1 MSGLRR
7 NGMITESF
15 VKKMEEIV
23 GKEYVRMSGSDIELY
38 SYDASLVSGRP
49 GLIVFP
55 ATTEEVSRILKEAH
69 QAGIPSVGRGFATN
83 LSGGTIIRHEGLVI
97 VLARFNEI
105 LDIQPDSKYAVV
117 QTGVT
122 NLELQEA
129 VAPLGMFYAPDP
141 ASQKVSTVGGN
152 VGENSGGPRCLKY
165 GVTSNHIL
173 GMKLVMADGE
183 IVDVAGPA
191 LDPPGYDLRGLMVG
205 SEGCLG
211 IATEITVRITPKT
224 ESVITMLAIYDDISH
239 AARTVADIMRA
250 GIVPLTLE
258 MMDNTIIQAVEKGG
272 SCGYPIDAAA
282 VLIIEVEGVS
292 TGLQEQ
298 ADKVNE
304 ICMATEC
311 REVRV
316 AKNQAE
322 RDLLWKGRRGA
333 FGAICNLSPNYLVND
348 GCVLRSDLPEVLTRV
363 KQTAD
368 KYGCRVGNVFHAG
381 DGNLHPLLM
390 FDSRNQEELEQVHK
404 AGWDIMEIC
413 AEFGGTI
420 SGEHGVGHEKRDAMH
435 MIFSGNDLNTQQSVK
450 LALDPD
456 NVLNPEKIIPLPPE
470 GEKKLPESQP
480 TILKRKGGVDAAGVV
495 DAMEVIKKAASEKK
509 AVRVSGSGTFN
520 GLGNVP
526 ATPTVVIDSLKMTDF
541 IEYDQDNQFITVGS
555 GVTLTALQ
563 DKLAENNQWLPVR
576 PPFFKAES
584 TTGSIASMAA
594 VGPERLMYGAPRD
607 MLLGLQYIDNAG
619 SMVTAGGRVVK
630 NVAGYDMTRLLTGSL
645 GTLGFITE
653 TTWKTSTRPDVCKM
667 TSASGSMEA
676 CFATALKIVNS
687 NLMAAFVT
695 VVPEGDG
702 WKLMVGFE
710 GLEMVVESQ
719 VERCDD
725 VMTSN
730 GLSDDGQSDYP
741 VVEGCFGDVF
751 DAIYQSSFVLQAD
764 VVLESGAGF
773 VNEMGKIAQ
782 SSRLLLDVAGGRI
795 YAGMESLSAEQWAKL
810 DSLVSRCQGH
820 GRLIKAPADF
830 AKEND
835 MFGSSRPEWRLSHL
849 IKKALDPESLFSPG
863 TLPGRV

>member
-1 MSGLRR
+1 
-7 NGMITESF
+7 MIAESF
-15 VKKMEEIV
+15 VKKMEDIV
-23 GKEYVRMSGSDIELY
+23 GKEYVKNSSADIELY
-38 SYDASLVSGRP
+38 SYDASLVTGMP
-49 GLIVFP
+49 GLVVFP
-55 ATTEEVSRILKEAH
+55 GSTEEVSIILKEAH
-69 QAGIPSVGRGFATN
+69 KEKIPSVGRGFATN

-97 VLARFNEI
+97 VLSRFNEI
-105 LDIQPDSKYAVV
+105 LKIEPDSKYAIV
-117 QTGVT
+117 QPGVT

-141 ASQKVSTVGGN
+141 ASQKVSTIGGN

-173 GMKLVMADGE
+173 GMKMVMADGE
-183 IVDVAGPA
+183 VVDVAGPA
-191 LDPPGYDLRGLMVG
+191 LDPAGYDLRGLIVG

-211 IATEITVRITPKT
+211 VATEVTVRITPKT
-224 ESVITMLAIYDDISH
+224 ESVITMLAIYDDMSH

-298 ADKVNE
+298 ADKVDE
-304 ICMATEC
+304 ICMATQC

-348 GCVLRSDLPEVLTRV
+348 GCVLRSDLPEVLKKV
-363 KQTAD
+363 KETAD
-368 KYGCRVGNVFHAG
+368 EYGCPVGNVFHAG

-390 FDSRNQEELEQVHK
+390 FDSRNEKELEQVHK
-404 AGWDIMEIC
+404 AGWDIMKIC

-420 SGEHGVGHEKRDAMH
+420 SGEHGIGHEKRDAMH
-435 MIFSGNDLNTQQSVK
+435 MVFSGNDLNTQRSVK

-456 NVLNPEKIIPLPPE
+456 NVMNPDKVIPLPPE
-470 GEKKLPESQP
+470 GESKLPDTKP
-480 TILKRKGGVDAAGVV
+480 TVLKRLGGEAASGVLE
-495 DAMEVIKKAASEKK
+495 AMELIQKARSENK
-509 AVRVSGSGTFN
+509 ALRLSGNGTFN

-526 ATPTVVIDSLKMTDF
+526 SKETVIVDSLKMTDF

-555 GVTLTALQ
+555 GVTLAALQ
-563 DKLAENNQWLPVR
+563 EKLGENNQWLPLR
-576 PPFFKAES
+576 PPFFNADS

-594 VGPERLMYGAPRD
+594 VGPERLAYGAPRD
-607 MLLGLQYIDNAG
+607 MLLGLQYIDSAG
-619 SMVTAGGRVVK
+619 SMVSAGGKVVK

-653 TTWKTSTRPDVCKM
+653 TTWKTSTRPEICKM
-667 TSASGSMEA
+667 ISASGQFDD
-676 CFATALKIVNS
+676 CFQTGIKVVNS
-687 NLMAAFVT
+687 NLLAAFVT
-695 VVPEGDG
+695 IVPKAETF
-702 WKLMVGFE
+702 KLLIGFE
-710 GLEMVVESQ
+710 GLEMIVNSQ
-719 VERCDD
+719 VERCRE
-725 VMTSN
+725 VMSSN
-730 GLSDDGQSDYP
+730 GLSEGEQAEYP
-741 VVEGCFGDVF
+741 VVEGCLGAYFEEIWQAPYVM
-751 DAIYQSSFVLQAD
+751 QAD
-764 VVLESGAGF
+764 IVIEKGADF
-773 VNEMGKIAQ
+773 QQEMKTFAQ
-782 SSRLLLDVAGGRI
+782 PSHVLLDVAGGRI
-795 YAGMESLSAEQWAKL
+795 YAGFDSLNADQWSQL

-820 GRLIKAPADF
+820 GKLLKASEDF

-835 MFGSSRPEWRLSHL
+835 VFGSYRPEWRLSHL
-849 IKKALDPESLFSPG
+849 IKKALDPQGTFSPG
-863 TLPGRV
+863 ALPGRV